1 MQVDPAGCSGQG
13 EVHNERRGVIF
24 SPSWPLRYP
33 AGLNCSWDIQ
43 AERGEVIT
51 ISFRNFDLEESPG
64 CVGDWLQLGPVWR
77 GGEYRVC
84 GPLLPPPFIS
94 SHGRVALLFR
104 THANSSG
111 QAQGFRLSY
120 IRGRLGQSIC
130 QADEFLCGN
139 GKCVPRSWRCN
150 GQDECGDQTDERSCA
165 APPTDAPFDLCP
177 RGSLACRLGPT
188 TRCLPPERRCD
199 GTSDCPD
206 GTDELACAP
215 DPASDPATCV
225 QHLRSFYG
233 AFASPDFLR
242 PPPASGVWSE
252 RRCSWQLDTA
262 DPRPLLLRL
271 ELRLA
276 PGDALRVFDGL
287 TPRPER
293 LLQELSHHYNA
304 RAPQLESSRGQMT
317 LLYRAAFGSRG
328 RGFSA
333 SYRAKGYC
341 FPGDTPCGGDQ
352 GCFSGHQ
359 RCDGYWHCPSGRD
372 EEGCPGCSAGAYPCE
387 GGGAGGS
394 CYAAEE
400 RCDSQKQCPG
410 GGDEKNCA
418 SCQPGSFRCASKR
431 CVSEQWRC
439 DGQDDCSDGSDER
452 ECLTSVPRKV
462 ITAAIIGSL
471 VCSLLLV
478 IALGCAF
485 KLYTLRNREYRAFE
499 TQMTR
504 MEAEFVQREAPPS
517 YGQLIAQGLIP
528 PVDDFPV
535 YNPNQ
540 VSMLQ
545 NLRTAMRRQLRR
557 HSSRR
562 SSSRRRLGRA
572 WNRLFHRGSRLRGH
586 IPLLTPPS
594 GIAPLAPPAG
604 DTHPHTHTDT
614 TPSPCSAA
622 ALGLAALCHAPPH
635 THAHTHSHTHCLP
648 DSPESPESPGSPL
661 SPVSAISPDS
671 RDSPDSPDTPDSP
684 ITPESAGSAVSPV
697 SPLSSSSDSSSS
709 DAQAGQDGG
718 PARGS
723 SPGQAAEDEAPELQ
737 SPRIGPLI
745 YRHRPARRRALALA
759 AHSHSHT
766 HTHRDTDT
774 DTCTHTHTLTARRR
788 ALALAAHLRGVALI
802 NYPSR
807 GHSPLSSPDTPL
819 PLPAN
824 QSQRQQVVGGPKSPA
839 VTTPTEDK
847 QREASGVRR
856 DSNDLS
862 ITSSSGDEQEGTL
875 LIT

>member
-1 MQVDPAGCSGQG
+1 MSCCGEMTGSMAPGPLLVWLLSVGCAVGCAAGCSGQG

-64 CVGDWLQLGPVWR
+64 CVGDWLQLGPVWQ
-77 GGEYRVC
+77 GSTVSLT
-84 GPLLPPPFIS
+84 PAAAPFIS
-94 SHGRVALLFR
+94 SGRVALLFPLPAPTPQDR
-104 THANSSG
+104 HRASASPTYEGVWVRASASMG
-111 QAQGFRLSY
+111 EFPAVAEVCPRASWLQ
-120 IRGRLGQSIC
+120 LGQGESRRP
-130 QADEFLCGN
+130 N
-139 GKCVPRSWRCN
+139 GRRPMRS
-150 GQDECGDQTDERSCA
+150 
-165 APPTDAPFDLCP
+165 PPTDATFDLCP

-400 RCDSQKQCPG
+400 RCDSQKQCPVG
-410 GGDEKNCA
+410 A
-418 SCQPGSFRCASKR
+418 ATT
-431 CVSEQWRC
+431 
-439 DGQDDCSDGSDER
+439 GQDDCSDGSDER

-540 VSMLQ
+540 I
-545 NLRTAMRRQLRR
+545 
-557 HSSRR
+557 H
-562 SSSRRRLGRA
+562 
-572 WNRLFHRGSRLRGH
+572 
-586 IPLLTPPS
+586 LTH
-594 GIAPLAPPAG
+594 L
-604 DTHPHTHTDT
+604 T
-614 TPSPCSAA
+614 
-622 ALGLAALCHAPPH
+622 
-635 THAHTHSHTHCLP
+635 LP
-648 DSPESPESPGSPL
+648 SPL
-661 SPVSAISPDS
+661 SPLA
-671 RDSPDSPDTPDSP
+671 
-684 ITPESAGSAVSPV
+684 
-697 SPLSSSSDSSSS
+697 
-709 DAQAGQDGG
+709 
-718 PARGS
+718 
-723 SPGQAAEDEAPELQ
+723 LQ
-737 SPRIGPLI
+737 SRRCPPCPPPRTPPAQTPRRGRTAAQLEALLLG
-745 YRHRPARRRALALA
+745 RLQRTRPPSSRAPG
-759 AHSHSHT
+759 S
-766 HTHRDTDT
+766 
-774 DTCTHTHTLTARRR
+774 
-788 ALALAAHLRGVALI
+788 
-802 NYPSR
+802 
-807 GHSPLSSPDTPL
+807 
-819 PLPAN
+819 
-824 QSQRQQVVGGPKSPA
+824 SQRQQVVGGPKSPA

>member
-1 MQVDPAGCSGQG
+1 MAAPGPLLMWLLSVGCAVVCVAGCSGKA
-13 EVHNERRGVIF
+13 ELHTERRGVIF

-33 AGLNCSWDIQ
+33 HSLNCSWDIQ

-51 ISFRNFDLEESPG
+51 ISFRNFDVEESEG
-64 CVGDWLQLGPVWR
+64 CVWDWLLLGPRWR
-77 GGEYRVC
+77 GEYRVC

-94 SHGRVALLFR
+94 SRGRVSLLFHSH
-104 THANSSG
+104 TNSSG

-120 IRGRLGQSIC
+120 IRGHLGQSSC

-150 GQDECGDQTDERSCA
+150 AQDECGDQTDERSCV

-199 GTSDCPD
+199 GTNDCPD
-206 GTDELACAP
+206 GADELACAP
-215 DPASDPATCV
+215 ALSGPAPCA
-225 QHLRSFYG
+225 QRLRSFYG
-233 AFASPDFLR
+233 AFASPDFLA
-242 PPPASGVWSE
+242 PPAGAGAGALGVGAE
-252 RRCSWQLDTA
+252 RRCSWQLDTQ

-287 TPRPER
+287 APRPER

-317 LLYRAAFGSRG
+317 LLYRAAPGSRG

-341 FPGDTPCGGDQ
+341 FPGDAPCGSDQ
-352 GCFSGHQ
+352 GCFSEHQ

-372 EEGCPGCSAGAYPCE
+372 EEGCPACAGGSYPCE
-387 GGGAGGS
+387 GSGGA
-394 CYAAEE
+394 CYAPQE
-400 RCDSQKQCPG
+400 RCDNQKQCATG
-410 GGDEKNCA
+410 SDEKNCLE
-418 SCQPGSFRCASKR
+418 CQPGSFHCGSNL
-431 CVSEQWRC
+431 CIYETWRC
-439 DGQDDCSDGSDER
+439 DGQEDCTDGSDEQG
-452 ECLTSVPRKV
+452 CLATVPRKV

-485 KLYTLRNREYRAFE
+485 KLYTLRTREYRAFE

-504 MEAEFVQREAPPS
+504 LEAEFVQREAPPS

-528 PVDDFPV
+528 PVEDFPV

-572 WNRLFHRGSRLRGH
+572 WSRLFHRGSRLRGH

-594 GIAPLAPPAG
+594 EHLPSGLGYGNDPGNDPPAA
-604 DTHPHTHTDT
+604 T
-614 TPSPCSAA
+614 TPSPCSTA
-622 ALGLAALCHAPPH
+622 ALGLAALCHAPPEMQ
-635 THAHTHSHTHCLP
+635 SSP
-648 DSPESPESPGSPL
+648 ESPESPESPGSPL
-661 SPVSAISPDS
+661 SPLSPLS
-671 RDSPDSPDTPDSP
+671 PDSPDSPLSP
-684 ITPESAGSAVSPV
+684 VSPV
-697 SPLSSSSDSSSS
+697 SSLPSDSSGSECSS
-709 DAQAGQDGG
+709 PEAPAGQDCG

-723 SPGQAAEDEAPELQ
+723 PPGHSAVGEVPALQ
-737 SPRIGPLI
+737 SRRIGPLV
-745 YRHRPARRRALALA
+745 YRHRP
-759 AHSHSHT
+759 
-766 HTHRDTDT
+766 
-774 DTCTHTHTLTARRR
+774 ARRR
-788 ALALAAHLRGVALI
+788 ALALAAHLRGVALVS
-802 NYPSR
+802 YPSR
-807 GHSPLSSPDTPL
+807 GPSALTSPDTP
-819 PLPAN
+819 PPVPTN
-824 QSQRQQVVGGPKSPA
+824 QDAPCQRQQVVGSRGPA
-839 VTTPTEDK
+839 VTTPTEEK
-847 QREASGVRR
+847 LREASGFRR

-862 ITSSSGDEQEGTL
+862 ITSSSGDEEEGLL

>member
-1 MQVDPAGCSGQG
+1 MSCCGEMTGSMAPGPLLVWLLSVGCAVGCAAGCSGQG

-64 CVGDWLQLGPVWR
+64 CVGDWLQLGPVWQ
-77 GGEYRVC
+77 GSTVSLT
-84 GPLLPPPFIS
+84 PAAAPFIS
-94 SHGRVALLFR
+94 SGRVALLFF
-104 THANSSG
+104 TCANSSG

-130 QADEFLCGN
+130 QYGRVPS
-139 GKCVPRSWRCN
+139 GSGSVSPRSWLQLGQGESRRPN
-150 GQDECGDQTDERSCA
+150 GRRPMRS
-165 APPTDAPFDLCP
+165 PPTDATFDLCP

-431 CVSEQWRC
+431 CVSEQWAATT
-439 DGQDDCSDGSDER
+439 GQDDCSDGSDER

-545 NLRTAMRRQLRR
+545 N
-557 HSSRR
+557 H
-562 SSSRRRLGRA
+562 
-572 WNRLFHRGSRLRGH
+572 FYGSLTRGH